1 MHFKPQFDMKIQLA
15 LVFSLLATTAGFAAV
30 GDRVDSLA
38 TLSGRTYRDVTIAQV
53 GPDGVF
59 FRHSNGA
66 GKVLFTDLAG
76 DVRQRMGYDSKKAE
90 SYEKER
96 AARRERERLAC
107 IKRDGEIAKARASAS
122 LAAVAQANAIRAQY
136 IVAAAQQAPNYGY
149 GMTYPMIWGFGGGY
163 GWYTDRIPSPGYGGR
178 AFYTVKRPLNPS
190 CVGNQPFSTR
200 QITRGAPP
208 YSGTYSGPVRF
219 SNGVPA
225 LNSSFSATPAGR
237 QPPVVRGTATGPV
250 NISLPAR
257 SGR

>member
-1 MHFKPQFDMKIQLA
+1 MKIQIA
-15 LVFSLLATTAGFAAV
+15 LVFSVFATAAGFAAV
-30 GDRVDSLA
+30 GDNIDSVS

-59 FRHSNGA
+59 FWHSHGA
-66 GKVLFTDLAG
+66 GKVLFADLAG
-76 DVRQRMGYDSKKAE
+76 DVRQRLGYDSKKAE

-96 AARRERERLAC
+96 AERRERERLAC
-107 IKRDGEIAKARASAS
+107 IERDTAIAKAQASAS
-122 LAAVAQANAIRAQY
+122 LAAAAQANAIRAQY
-136 IVAAAQQAPNYGY
+136 SVAAAQQATNYGY

-163 GWYTDRIPSPGYGGR
+163 GWYTDRVPSPCYGGR
-178 AFYTVKRPLNPS
+178 ASYTIKRPLNPF
-190 CVGNQPFSTR
+190 CVGNQPLVTR
-200 QITRGAPP
+200 QITHGAPP

-225 LNSSFSATPAGR
+225 LNSSFRATQAGR

-250 NISLPAR
+250 NITLPAR